1 MICISYHSPAA
12 LSLSLDTEKYNL
24 VSVFNDQELINI
36 KLAAH
41 NIEKNR
47 VLFINGIDRLL
58 VYARNKPNRMRKF
71 RIVVFDLPHNF
82 FQRKYAIVD
91 AEKIDGIWTPTPITN
106 FSRLVKKT
114 NKGTKEKL

>member
-41 NIEKNR
+41 NVEKNR
-47 VLFINGIDRLL
+47 VLFINGIERLL

-71 RIVVFDLPHNF
+71 KIVVFDLPHNF
-82 FQRKYAIVD
+82 FQRKYDIVD
-91 AEKIDGIWTPTPITN
+91 AVKVDGIWTPKTIKK
-106 FSRLVKKT
+106 FSRILKKT